1 MKGADRIEREREPG
15 KMWWRGHSRSKK
27 CTSAESRMDIRDILK
42 MKLETVKEKPEIT
55 EKNGV
60 LVKHR
65 SGLKKVKKIHLKVKM
80 GQLFT
85 SQLILKE
92 SYVLFMKGLSSKGGL
107 SGLPRYECQFKS

>member
-1 MKGADRIEREREPG
+1 
-15 KMWWRGHSRSKK
+15 MWWRGHSRSKK
-27 CTSAESRMDIRDILK
+27 CTSEESRMDIRDILK

-85 SQLILKE
+85 SQLILNLMCY
-92 SYVLFMKGLSSKGGL
+92 S
-107 SGLPRYECQFKS
+107 

>member
-1 MKGADRIEREREPG
+1 MGWGLP
-15 KMWWRGHSRSKK
+15 SRSKK
-27 CTSAESRMDIRDILK
+27 CSSAESRMDIRDLLK
-42 MKLETVKEKPEIT
+42 MKLETIKEIPEIT

-60 LVKHR
+60 LTKHR
-65 SGLKKVKKIHLKVKM
+65 SVLKKVKKIHLKVKM

-107 SGLPRYECQFKS
+107 SGLPRYECRFKS